1 MLALAALYETAHPF
15 HSLVPREPSGG
26 GGRTDGRNE
35 ERERDVASFAQYQGP
50 RTREEAARLCGVEDI
65 GMEGKQLREVSRSF
79 L

>member
-15 HSLVPREPSGG
+15 HSLVPREPFGG

-35 ERERDVASFAQYQGP
+35 ERERDVASLQYQGP